1 MASAAAGVSRNAAP
15 SAKSAADSQR
25 RSQQSHH
32 QILLTLAAD
41 GTGTG
46 TADPSAPPPPLPA
59 AQPSVT
65 GRSSSDV
72 DVAAEARKIGVESGQ
87 GGGAAMLVE
96 PLAGD
101 GERQAEQ
108 TLSESGS
115 LEGGVDGAGST
126 SGGGTDTGGI
136 YYSAVMTGYAVG
148 KIPSTWVF
156 GRLSDRVGLQKCMC
170 VSLVGFAAVLA
181 ILGCQ
186 S

>member
-1 MASAAAGVSRNAAP
+1 
-15 SAKSAADSQR
+15 
-25 RSQQSHH
+25 
-32 QILLTLAAD
+32 
-41 GTGTG
+41 
-46 TADPSAPPPPLPA
+46 
-59 AQPSVT
+59 
-65 GRSSSDV
+65 
-72 DVAAEARKIGVESGQ
+72 
-87 GGGAAMLVE
+87 MLVE